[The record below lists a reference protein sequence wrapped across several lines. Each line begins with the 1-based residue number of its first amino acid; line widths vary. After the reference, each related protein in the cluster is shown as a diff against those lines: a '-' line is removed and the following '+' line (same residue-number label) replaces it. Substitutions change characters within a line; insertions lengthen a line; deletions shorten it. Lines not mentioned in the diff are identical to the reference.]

1 MAPMLLVSA
10 ITARTRRMEDPM
22 ATLADYQASPELLFV
37 AARNDNPAR
46 GSERRLADPRAR
58 RAFAARAAARAGGVA
73 SLAVVLLGHA
83 HLASPHR
90 ANPAKRAS
98 VTL

>member
-1 MAPMLLVSA
+1 
-10 ITARTRRMEDPM
+10 M

-37 AARNDNPAR
+37 AARNDKPAR

-58 RAFAARAAARAGGVA
+58 RAFAARAAARAGGAA

-83 HLASPHR
+83 HLASPHSAKSAR
-90 ANPAKRAS
+90 AR
-98 VTL
+98 V